1 MQQLRKACAGYITIS
16 IPITTGPSKMADK
29 RSGIPKRKHR
39 LSTTMTG
46 LLVCAAALTASWC
59 AQAEEHNDFMK
70 YIAGPMYDGPIAEPK
85 LRTAQDREFA
95 RNIQDGAAVNEVTFA
110 SHYILWTF
118 DCGHNDNCMRVF
130 ALDAKTGNVYWFP
143 YIVRELA
150 IVDDNTPTDFR
161 SDSRL
166 LVVNGKPDGQP
177 RGRYRYLFENG
188 KFRLLDKQAGR

>member
-1 MQQLRKACAGYITIS
+1 
-16 IPITTGPSKMADK
+16 MADRQPESTK
-29 RSGIPKRKHR
+29 RTRRIA
-39 LSTTMTG
+39 TAMTG
-46 LLVCAAALTASWC
+46 LLICAAALTASWH
-59 AQAEEHNDFMK
+59 AQADERNDFVK
-70 YIAGPMYDGPIAEPK
+70 YMAGPMYDGPIAEPK

-95 RNIQDGAAVNEVTFA
+95 RNIQDGARVNEVTFA

-130 ALDAKTGNVYWFP
+130 ALDAKTGNVSWFP
-143 YIVRELA
+143 YVVREIA
-150 IVDDNTPTDFR
+150 IVDADNTPTDFR

-188 KFRLLDKQAGR
+188 KFRLLDKQADR

>member
-1 MQQLRKACAGYITIS
+1 MRADALPPSCITIS
-16 IPITTGPSKMADK
+16 IPITTEPSTMAD
-29 RSGIPKRKHR
+29 RHSGIVKRKHR
-39 LSTTMTG
+39 FSTTMAN
-46 LLVCAAALTASWC
+46 LLVCAAALTASWH
-59 AQAEEHNDFMK
+59 ALADERADFLK
-70 YIAGPMYDGPIAEPK
+70 YLNGPVYDGPIAEPK

-95 RNIQDGAAVNEVTFA
+95 RNIRDGAAVNEVTFA

-130 ALDAKTGNVYWFP
+130 ALDAKTGNVYWLP
-143 YIVRELA
+143 TIVREVT
-150 IVDDNTPTDFR
+150 ITEDSTPTDFR

-188 KFRLLDKQAGR
+188 KFRLLDKQIGG